1 MKKIILFI
9 SLIFISFNSYS
20 QKDPQQMGKEIA
32 KYLFDM
38 KNDPF
43 EQRPIKIDSDSQES
57 LAIRKYLTVEL
68 TKLESK
74 E

>member
-1 MKKIILFI
+1 
-9 SLIFISFNSYS
+9 
-20 QKDPQQMGKEIA
+20 MGREIA